1 MDYRSTGTSF
11 AALLAEGVFLV
22 AALVL
27 SATPSQA
34 EIPDVIAVP
43 GELPA
48 TLLHAEG
55 AQIHQCTAGPH
66 NQRAWQPREPIATL
80 MLDGNTVGRHY
91 GGLHWEQVDAST
103 PRWEHIDGSSVR
115 AKIVATAAG
124 VTADDLPWLKLRVVS
139 QNGNG
144 LFYGVSHVQRINTK
158 GGIAQGSCDKAGG
171 FLSVPYSA
179 DYIFWRAN

>member
-1 MDYRSTGTSF
+1 MEARCG
-11 AALLAEGVFLV
+11 
-22 AALVL
+22 
-27 SATPSQA
+27 
-34 EIPDVIAVP
+34 
-43 GELPA
+43 
-48 TLLHAEG
+48 
-55 AQIHQCTAGPH
+55 
-66 NQRAWQPREPIATL
+66 
-80 MLDGNTVGRHY
+80 
-91 GGLHWEQVDAST
+91 
-103 PRWEHIDGSSVR
+103 